1 MAHVSVTGVSKFYG
15 GKHGHKA
22 LSDISLVAGDGEFL
36 VLLGPSGS
44 GKTTLLRTI
53 AGLENVDV
61 GDIHLGERRITNMD
75 PGLRNIGMVF
85 QDYALYP
92 HMTVRDNIGYNIKLR
107 KIERT
112 EIERRV
118 REVAVMLGIGEL
130 LDRRPSQLSGGQ
142 RQRVALARAITRQAS
157 VLLMD
162 EPLSNLDAQ
171 IREHVRVELKELQR
185 RLGVTT
191 IYVTHD
197 QVEAMVMADR
207 IAVMSEGKV
216 EQIGP
221 PDEIYDKPQTLFCM
235 RFVGSP
241 KANEL
246 RGKLRAAK
254 GGGVEFVMEGDA
266 AKPGLVVT
274 IDAGEMDLSD
284 VGSGDVIL
292 AFRPEDVQVRRESGA
307 GFPASLVFV
316 ENRGA
321 EKYAVVEIV
330 APFRKA
336 QISADLRLKI
346 DEAVVSHKGDG
357 LSFMPRRVH
366 LFDEATGRRIATGS
380 CRVKAA
386 ASETGKTA
394 HKGSKRAGD
403 R

>member
-1 MAHVSVTGVSKFYG
+1 MAQVSVTRVNKFYG
-15 GKHGHKA
+15 GRQGYHA
-22 LSDISLVAGDGEFL
+22 LSDISLTAGDGEFL

-44 GKTTLLRTI
+44 GKTTLLRSI
-53 AGLENVDV
+53 AGLEDIDD
-61 GDIHLGERRITNMD
+61 GDIHLGERLITGLE

-107 KIERT
+107 KVERS

-118 REVAVMLGIGEL
+118 REVATMLGIAEL
-130 LDRRPSQLSGGQ
+130 LDRRPAQLSGGQ
-142 RQRVALARAITRQAS
+142 RQRVALARAITREAS

-207 IAVMSEGKV
+207 IAVMSNGKV

-221 PDEIYDKPQTLFCM
+221 PSEIYDAPRTLFCM

-241 KANEL
+241 QANEL
-246 RGKLRAAK
+246 KGRLRRSGAALD
-254 GGGVEFVMEGDA
+254 FVIPGA
-266 AKPGLVVT
+266 AGAADFAMPVDIRDGQADMADKDVV
-274 IDAGEMDLSD
+274 
-284 VGSGDVIL
+284 L
-292 AFRPEDVQVRRESGA
+292 AFRPEDAQVMA
-307 GFPASLVFV
+307 GDGGGLPASLVFV

-321 EKYAVVEIV
+321 EKYAVIEV
-330 APFRKA
+330 APMLRGA
-336 QISADLRLKI
+336 QSSADLRLRI
-346 DEAVVSHKGDG
+346 DDAQGLDKGAG
-357 LSFMPRRVH
+357 LSFLPRRAH
-366 LFDEATGRRIATGS
+366 FFDIASGQRIATGA
-380 CRVKAA
+380 CRPGGTASRPSEASRKAR
-386 ASETGKTA
+386 
-394 HKGSKRAGD
+394 HQAGD
-403 R
+403 RG